1 MGRIAEA
8 LRRAQHERAQRL
20 GGSSA
25 LPVESSSR
33 PEKSEALIADVPA
46 MAGATDEL
54 SAIFR
59 PPPPP
64 LPFTVNAVPIEG
76 TGVGREVLAFHEPT
90 SAIAEKYRSVRTRL
104 LTANPGGSARVL
116 AVTSTL
122 PREGKTVT
130 VANLGFS
137 LAELRH
143 LRVAMVDLDLRRAGL
158 TALLHARELP
168 GICEVLR
175 GEKRLAEVCVPVV
188 RENLFFVP
196 AGDPQKESPSDLLAG
211 DRVAQVF
218 KEIRERFHYT
228 LADTPPINAFADIG
242 LIGPLCHSVL
252 IVVRMNQTPEP
263 LLRRSVKMLQA
274 NQLPITGCVLAG
286 CSDEAAYYGDN
297 QDYYVAEG

>member
-8 LRRAQHERAQRL
+8 LRRAQQERAQRL
-20 GGSSA
+20 GGGAGLLVEPPPRAENVSRI
-25 LPVESSSR
+25 LREDPVASGQRDDAST
-33 PEKSEALIADVPA
+33 L
-46 MAGATDEL
+46 
-54 SAIFR
+54 FR
-59 PPPPP
+59 PPPPV
-64 LPFTVNAVPIEG
+64 PFAICATPIQGEAVGP
-76 TGVGREVLAFHEPT
+76 EVLAFHEPT

-143 LRVAMVDLDLRRAGL
+143 LRVAMVDLDLRRGGL
-158 TALLHARELP
+158 GALLQVGDRP

-196 AGDPQKESPSDLLAG
+196 AGDPREDSPSDLLAG
-211 DRVAQVF
+211 DRAAQTF
-218 KEIRERFHYT
+218 REIRERFHYT

-252 IVVRMNQTPEP
+252 IVVRMNRTPEP

-297 QDYYVAEG
+297 QDYYVGEG